1 MKRFRIIVKTNNK
14 NYPIMI
20 GENIIE
26 KTGNL
31 ISTQIPNCKKIA
43 LIIDNKVPKKILT
56 QVKNSIKNFDNLYI
70 KLNTSEKIKN
80 FKIVGK
86 LINNC

>member
-1 MKRFRIIVKTNNK
+1 MKRFIINIKTKNK
-14 NYPIMI
+14 NYPIII
-20 GENIIE
+20 GKNILS

-31 ISTQIPNCKKIA
+31 INTKILGCKKIA
-43 LIIDNKVPKKILT
+43 LIIDSKVPKKILV

-80 FKIVGK
+80 FKVLYFFTSI
-86 LINNC
+86 